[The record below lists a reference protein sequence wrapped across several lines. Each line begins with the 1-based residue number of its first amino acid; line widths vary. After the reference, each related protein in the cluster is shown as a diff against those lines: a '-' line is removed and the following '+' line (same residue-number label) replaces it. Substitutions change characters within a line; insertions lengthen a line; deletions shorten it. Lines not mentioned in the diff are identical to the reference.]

1 MKPDWSSAPEWA
13 NWWAIDEAHDGGF
26 AEWGWYENEPVLIDT
41 YEQAFWTSYGGGAS
55 FGYVGAHHDCE
66 ARKEE
71 RPKT

>member
-13 NWWAIDEAHDGGF
+13 NWWAIDVAYVAGF

-41 YEQAFWTSYGGGAS
+41 YEAFWTSYGGEAS
-55 FGYVGAHHDCE
+55 FDYVGDHHDCE